1 MSFED
6 KTLNDNVRYARHAIS
21 IDENRAAFQ
30 RVGWGG
36 SQSDRPYKDEQ
47 GIETFQQYW
56 FAGNHS
62 DIGGSYPEKRIAA
75 FGYHARVDD

>member
-21 IDENRAAFQ
+21 VDENRAAFQ
-30 RVGWGG
+30 RVPWGLSG
-36 SQSDRPYKDEQ
+36 AGRPEKDEQ
-47 GIETFQQYW
+47 GIDTFLQYW

-62 DIGGSYPEKRIAA
+62 DIGGSYAN
-75 FGYHARVDD
+75 